1 MENAVGIPIATSVE
15 ALRDCRQVVIFLQKD
30 EHRES
35 GLDSPGH
42 IGDRAIREPVCREGG
57 AQPLYVS
64 WLRSEGQPVCPPH
77 RRDLTLRF
85 FPARTDVISQVGEV
99 LLDERLHLPGECEH
113 RIREV

>member
-1 MENAVGIPIATSVE
+1 MKRTVPESFSTTRKTNGRPALENAVGIPIATSVE

-64 WLRSEGQPVCPPH
+64 WLRSEGQPVCP
-77 RRDLTLRF
+77 L
-85 FPARTDVISQVGEV
+85 TDVT
-99 LLDERLHLPGECEH
+99 
-113 RIREV
+113 